1 MPDKEEN
8 YEGELVTLVDEQGNE
23 HDFMVEDIFE
33 YRDKRYAV
41 LVPSS
46 EISEE
51 DEEDDSEAYIFRIEQ
66 VEGEDV
72 LVEVED
78 EEEWEQV
85 ASQWEILK
93 RDPGLGFGEDEDEE
107 LN

>member
-1 MPDKEEN
+1 MSGKEESN
-8 YEGELVTLVDEQGNE
+8 ENELVTLVDEQGNE

-41 LVPSS
+41 LVPSPGPS
-46 EISEE
+46 EQ
-51 DEEDDSEAYIFRIEQ
+51 DEEDDLEAYIFRIEQ

-78 EEEWEQV
+78 EEEWEQA

-93 RDPGLGFGEDEDEE
+93 RDLELEFDEDEE